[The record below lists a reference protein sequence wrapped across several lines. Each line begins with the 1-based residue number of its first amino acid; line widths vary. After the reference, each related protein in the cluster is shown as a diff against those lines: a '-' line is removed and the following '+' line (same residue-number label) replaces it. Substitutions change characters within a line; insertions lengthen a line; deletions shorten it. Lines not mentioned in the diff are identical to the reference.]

1 MWRGA
6 GLGWAG
12 PGWAAPP
19 AVSEARG
26 MDEGPRSGQR
36 RRAAQVRRLGGCGW
50 PPVGE
55 GGAPFSG
62 GEKIGGVR
70 GREGRSRPRS
80 ALLGDGRL
88 CSPCVVLWWF
98 YFYLS
103 HLRSGVAF
111 LLAAA
116 LVPHSLSPAPCGRP
130 PFPALL
136 LPASGGRGVGGLPA
150 GRRPTVASKSTGSSG
165 LQWGYGAPGPRFAFP
180 SPAVKR
186 FSGRS

>member
-26 MDEGPRSGQR
+26 MDGGPRSGQR
-36 RRAAQVRRLGGCGW
+36 RRVAQVRRLGGCGW
-50 PPVGE
+50 PPVGA
-55 GGAPFSG
+55 GGAPSSEG
-62 GEKIGGVR
+62 WKIRGVR
-70 GREGRSRPRS
+70 GGGRSRPRS

-111 LLAAA
+111 PLAAA
-116 LVPHSLSPAPCGRP
+116 FVPPSFSPAPRGRP

-136 LPASGGRGVGGLPA
+136 LPASGGRGVGGLPV
-150 GRRPTVASKSTGSSG
+150 GRRPTVASKNTGSGG
-165 LQWGYGAPGPRFAFP
+165 LEWGYGAPGPGFAFP
-180 SPAVKR
+180 SSVVKR
-186 FSGRS
+186 FAGRS